1 MKVYFSCSIKGGR
14 DDPPIY
20 RLLVEALL
28 EDGHMVPTAYL
39 ADDTI
44 PAMEKI
50 VEAGDVFQRDTA
62 WVKECDA
69 LVAEVSTPSH
79 GVGYEIA
86 LAEFA
91 GKPVFL
97 CYQSG
102 AVVSKMLLGNPSLL
116 NTTCCYQSTKEAIEN
131 MRLFLNRSARQ

>member
-1 MKVYFSCSIKGGR
+1 MKVYFSCSITGGR
-14 DDPPIY
+14 DDQPVY
-20 RLLVEALL
+20 RRLVESLL
-28 EDGHMVPTAYL
+28 DDGHTVPTAYL

-62 WVKECDA
+62 WVKECDV

-97 CYQSG
+97 CYRSG
-102 AVVSKMLLGNPSLL
+102 TVVSKMLLGNPSPLY
-116 NTTCCYQSTKEAIEN
+116 TTCCYQSTKEAIEN